1 MLYITYRREDRTEQV
16 ARTIA
21 DSYMKAHSLKGAIV
35 SPANG
40 NDLIRTGTDV
50 SACSVLVWI
59 VGNYT
64 LSLVDEQG
72 RQVLGRVD
80 DYQYTE
86 LKAAVVERI
95 PVVALLLGEHA
106 RLTSLDLPPALRAL
120 AAVPCVRWD
129 GSAQAWDEL
138 LEAIRRAEESRAVE
152 RLRQDYQQEP
162 TAPQNASL
170 FRGIARLVS
179 RARRTSTWA
188 ERAAVAVTALIVVA
202 LLFRGCV

>member
-35 SPANG
+35 SPANAH
-40 NDLIRTGTDV
+40 DLIRTGTDV

-59 VGNYT
+59 IGNYT

-86 LKAAVVERI
+86 LKAAIVERI
-95 PVVALLLGEHA
+95 PVVALLLGEQA
-106 RLTSLDLPPALRAL
+106 RLTPLDLPPALRAL

-129 GSAQAWDEL
+129 ASAQAWDDL
-138 LEAIRRAEESRAVE
+138 LKAIQGAEESRAVE
-152 RLRQDYQQEP
+152 RLRQDYQQAP
-162 TAPQNASL
+162 TAPQNGSL
-170 FRGIARLVS
+170 FRRIAKQVF
-179 RARRTSTWA
+179 AGRRTSTWA
-188 ERAAVAVTALIVVA
+188 EAAVAVTALIAVA